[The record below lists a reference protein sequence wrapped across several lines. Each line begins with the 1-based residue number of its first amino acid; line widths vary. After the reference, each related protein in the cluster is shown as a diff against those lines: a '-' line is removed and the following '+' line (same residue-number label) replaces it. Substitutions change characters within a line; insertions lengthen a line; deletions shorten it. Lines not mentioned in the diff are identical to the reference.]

1 MTLLAVSMALL
12 LVGGALPALLR
23 MRPRLAETGFQ
34 LLLAAACVL
43 GLIPA
48 FASMAGARPS
58 TVTLS
63 TGLPG
68 GPWAFGVDALTSVFL
83 LAILVGGGASA
94 WYGIPYLRGER
105 DRGVAAAHFLTA
117 VLIAAL
123 VLVVTARAAVPFLI
137 GWEVM
142 AVTAFLLIVFE
153 HERLDVRSAGLLY
166 LGATHAGTLALAG
179 LFAAWGE
186 GATDLTFAALAAQAP
201 HLPAGGALI
210 LVLGLIGFGMKAGM
224 VPLHFWLPEA
234 HAAAP
239 SHISALMSG
248 IVIKMGIYGL
258 YRTIVLLGSPPAWYG
273 WVLVSIGVLSGVL
286 GVVWALAQHDLKRLL
301 AFHSVENIGIILLGL
316 GAGTLGLAYDE
327 SLVAV
332 LGFAGAA
339 LHTLNHALFKTLLFL
354 GAGSVAHGAGT
365 REMDRLGGLAVRMP
379 GTAAAFLVGAAA
391 IVGLPPLNGFVSE
404 WLVFLSLVDAGGA
417 ALPLRL
423 VILAAAALGLIG
435 ALALA
440 CFAKVYG
447 IVFLGLSR
455 TPQAATAHEAPPGM
469 LAPVVFL
476 AAACILIGLLPFVA
490 VRGAVRVAAIAAPGL
505 SADAAAYPLAAA
517 LPVTIFALGVG
528 AALVVAWL
536 LRRVVWPQRDAAAT
550 TTWGCAYPAPT
561 ARMQYTSSSF
571 AAPLLSAW
579 SAVSGV
585 RTHRTRGAFSTHA
598 LEPVLERILRPT
610 WRVVHAGAALIRPL
624 QRGRLTQYL
633 LYIGLVVLSL
643 LLYLVAAGGA
653 T

>member
-12 LVGGALPALLR
+12 LVGGTLPALLR
-23 MRPRLAETGFQ
+23 RRPGLAETGFQ
-34 LLLAAACVL
+34 SLLAAGCVL

-48 FASMAGARPS
+48 LASLTGAAPVVG
-58 TVTLS
+58 TIS

-68 GPWAFGVDALTSVFL
+68 GPWVFGIDALTSVFL
-83 LAILVGGGASA
+83 AAILLAGGASA
-94 WYGIPYLRGER
+94 WYGIPYLRGESG
-105 DRGVAAAHFLTA
+105 RGVAAAHFLTA
-117 VLIAAL
+117 VLIVAL

-153 HERLDVRSAGLLY
+153 HDRPDVRSAGLLY
-166 LGATHAGTLALAG
+166 LGATHAGTLALFG
-179 LFAAWGE
+179 MFAAWGD

-201 HLPAGGALI
+201 YLPAGGALI

-248 IVIKMGIYGL
+248 VVIKMGIYGL
-258 YRTIVLLGSPPAWYG
+258 FRTIVLLGSPPAWYG
-273 WVLVSIGVLSGVL
+273 WVLLGIGVLSGVL

-316 GAGTLGLAYDE
+316 GAGTLGVAYDAP
-327 SLVAV
+327 LVAV

-339 LHTLNHALFKTLLFL
+339 LHTLNHALFKSLLFL
-354 GAGSVAHGAGT
+354 GAGSIVHGSGT
-365 REMDRLGGLAVRMP
+365 RDMDRLGGLAARMP
-379 GTAAAFLVGAAA
+379 RTAAAFLVGAAA

-423 VILAAAALGLIG
+423 GILAAAAIGLIG

-447 IVFLGLSR
+447 IVFLGVPR
-455 TPQAATAHEAPPGM
+455 TPAAEAAHEAPPGM
-469 LAPVVFL
+469 VAPVVLL
-476 AAACILIGLLPFVA
+476 AGVCILIGLLPFVA
-490 VRGAVRVAAIAAPGL
+490 VRGAVRAASIAAPDLGV
-505 SADAAAYPLAAA
+505 DAAAYALAAA
-517 LPVTIFALGVG
+517 MPVTVFALGLG
-528 AALVVAWL
+528 AALAVTWV
-536 LRRVVWPQRDAAAT
+536 LRGVIWPHHATAAT
-550 TTWGCAYPAPT
+550 VTWGCAYPDPT

-585 RTHRTRGAFSTHA
+585 RTHRLPGSFSTDAH
-598 LEPVLERILRPT
+598 EPVLERVLRPT
-610 WRVVHAGAALIRPL
+610 WRAVHAGAALIRPL

-633 LYIGLVVLSL
+633 FYIGLVVLSL
-643 LLYLVAAGGA
+643 LLYLVATGGV